1 MWCHAMSFLLLALIA
16 TFARSDE
23 SHVHECDEAGCGIY
37 MVQMKV
43 SGLPRL
49 EGMQSEAQRAAQSDR
64 SAGCLFVDSEIHQ
77 AVSHWLHVSA
87 QDVEEAWHQ
96 LAQDQGCHARARQS
110 LMSTTNFLKQK
121 ASLVRLLGSLSQL
134 NLKPLRRPEIF
145 ENGTTVF
152 TFDSVDDA
160 TNTIG
165 TGKLGQFSATESVS
179 EVVVQANQPGP
190 FLWDLSA
197 SEMKF
202 AIGPPIR
209 GTFLISGTLW
219 PLEATPSGIHGQMK
233 AGFVNLRTT
242 ATGTWSTGS
251 EGLAGNVSLSFGGF
265 LQKSWTWMPS

>member
-1 MWCHAMSFLLLALIA
+1 
-16 TFARSDE
+16 
-23 SHVHECDEAGCGIY
+23 

-87 QDVEEAWHQ
+87 QDVEEAWRQ

-145 ENGTTVF
+145 ENF
-152 TFDSVDDA
+152 FIFL
-160 TNTIG
+160 NMF
-165 TGKLGQFSATESVS
+165 LNMFSAFRKFF
-179 EVVVQANQPGP
+179 QA
-190 FLWDLSA
+190 S
-197 SEMKF
+197 S
-202 AIGPPIR
+202 
-209 GTFLISGTLW
+209 SGKKHNFHRKK
-219 PLEATPSGIHGQMK
+219 II
-233 AGFVNLRTT
+233 F
-242 ATGTWSTGS
+242 ST
-251 EGLAGNVSLSFGGF
+251 
-265 LQKSWTWMPS
+265 Q

>member
-1 MWCHAMSFLLLALIA
+1 M
-16 TFARSDE
+16 
-23 SHVHECDEAGCGIY
+23 
-37 MVQMKV
+37 
-43 SGLPRL
+43 
-49 EGMQSEAQRAAQSDR
+49 
-64 SAGCLFVDSEIHQ
+64 
-77 AVSHWLHVSA
+77 
-87 QDVEEAWHQ
+87 
-96 LAQDQGCHARARQS
+96 
-110 LMSTTNFLKQK
+110 
-121 ASLVRLLGSLSQL
+121 VRLLGSLGSKL

-165 TGKLGQFSATESVS
+165 TGKVGQFSATESVS

-265 LQKSWTWMPS
+265 LQKNWTWMPS

>member
-87 QDVEEAWHQ
+87 QDVEEAWRQ

-121 ASLVRLLGSLSQL
+121 ASLVRLLGWILEPAQ
-134 NLKPLRRPEIF
+134 
-145 ENGTTVF
+145 
-152 TFDSVDDA
+152 
-160 TNTIG
+160 
-165 TGKLGQFSATESVS
+165 S
-179 EVVVQANQPGP
+179 EAPQAAR
-190 FLWDLSA
+190 D
-197 SEMKF
+197 
-202 AIGPPIR
+202 IR
-209 GTFLISGTLW
+209 
-219 PLEATPSGIHGQMK
+219 ERNHG
-233 AGFVNLRTT
+233 LH
-242 ATGTWSTGS
+242 
-251 EGLAGNVSLSFGGF
+251 L
-265 LQKSWTWMPS
+265 